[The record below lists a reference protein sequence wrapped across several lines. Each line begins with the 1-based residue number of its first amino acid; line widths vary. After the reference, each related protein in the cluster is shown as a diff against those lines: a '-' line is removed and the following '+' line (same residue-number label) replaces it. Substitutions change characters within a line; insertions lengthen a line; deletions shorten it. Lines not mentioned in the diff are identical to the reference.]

1 MSSVQTALLGRST
14 ETYTTREDAVG
25 LYRVALWVLL
35 GANILAAWGV
45 QWDIQWHVLIGRD
58 SFWIPP
64 HVMTYS
70 GVTLVVLAS
79 FGVLARDTLRHLA
92 AGRPP
97 EGTQRIVGLTGTRGF
112 LLAACG
118 IALTV
123 LAAPIDD
130 LWHRLFGIDVTL
142 WSPPH
147 LLGLLGVTIS
157 TLASALIAREV
168 YRAKSWPRY
177 VATVIALMSF
187 YGSLS
192 IGLRPA
198 SRLAYLYGGLWFYA
212 FPILGALFLPLA
224 LIAAVRLTGRRSTPV
239 VLLIVGLVVGMIGA
253 NIARIG
259 FEIIQPVS
267 VIEDEIAKDPTSPI
281 AVTHAIARKNGFT
294 PGGVPGGLLARILSL
309 APALCLVA
317 VDPRRRPLASTLA
330 YAVGLFAFWALT
342 IGRTP
347 AFLPMMPGL
356 GPTVGALAITIAM
369 ALIGGIAARRL
380 ADALV
385 GADRASGGDGASAY
399 LGAANADDRPADR
412 AQKPVRPL

>member
-1 MSSVQTALLGRST
+1 MSSVPTTLLGRST
-14 ETYTTREDAVG
+14 ATDTRVDSLG

-35 GANILAAWGV
+35 GANLLAGWGV
-45 QWDIQWHVLIGRD
+45 QWDIQWHVQIGRD

-70 GVTLVVLAS
+70 GVTILVLAS
-79 FGVLARDTLRHLA
+79 FGVLAYDTLRHLR
-92 AGRPP
+92 AGRAP
-97 EGTQRIVGLTGTRGF
+97 EGTERVLGLTGTPGF

-147 LLGLLGVTIS
+147 LLGLVGVAINTLGC
-157 TLASALIAREV
+157 ALIAREA
-168 YRAKSWPRY
+168 YPAKSWARF
-177 VATVIALMSF
+177 AGLVIALTSF

-192 IGLRPA
+192 TGLRPA
-198 SRLAYLYGGLWFYA
+198 SRLAYLYGGRWFYS

-224 LIAAVRLTGRRSTPV
+224 LIAAVRLSSRRWTPIA
-239 VLLIVGLVVGMIGA
+239 LIIVGVAVGTIGA
-253 NIARIG
+253 NIARVG

-281 AVTHAIARKNGFT
+281 AVTHAIARKNGGT
-294 PGGVPGGLLARILSL
+294 PGGIPGGSLARFFSL
-309 APALCLVA
+309 IPVLLLVA
-317 VDPRRRPLASTLA
+317 VDPRRRPVPATLV
-330 YAVGLFAFWALT
+330 YALGLFALWALT

-347 AFLPMMPGL
+347 AFQPMMPG
-356 GPTVGALAITIAM
+356 PATTVTALAITLAM
-369 ALIGGIAARRL
+369 AVVGASAARRL
-380 ADALV
+380 AESLV
-385 GADRASGGDGASAY
+385 IVDRAGVEG
-399 LGAANADDRPADR
+399 
-412 AQKPVRPL
+412 

>member
-1 MSSVQTALLGRST
+1 
-14 ETYTTREDAVG
+14 G

-35 GANILAAWGV
+35 GANLLAGWGV
-45 QWDIQWHVLIGRD
+45 QWDIQWHVRIGRD
-58 SFWIPP
+58 TFWIPP

-70 GVTLVVLAS
+70 GVAILVLAS
-79 FGVLARDTLRHLA
+79 FGVLARDTLRHLL
-92 AGRPP
+92 AGRAP
-97 EGTQRIVGLTGTRGF
+97 EGTERVLGLTGTPGF

-147 LLGLLGVTIS
+147 LLGLVGVTIN
-157 TLASALIAREV
+157 TLGCALIAREA
-168 YRAKSWPRY
+168 YPAKSWVRFAG
-177 VATVIALMSF
+177 VVIALTSF

-224 LIAAVRLTGRRSTPV
+224 
-239 VLLIVGLVVGMIGA
+239 IVGLAVGTIGV

-259 FEIIQPVS
+259 FEIMQPVS

-281 AVTHAIARKNGFT
+281 AVSHAIARKNGST
-294 PGGVPGGLLARILSL
+294 PGGVPGGSFARLFSLVPVLL
-309 APALCLVA
+309 LVA
-317 VDPRRRPLASTLA
+317 VDPRRRPLPATLP
-330 YAVGLFAFWALT
+330 YALGLFALWAFT

-347 AFLPMMPGL
+347 AFEPMMPGV
-356 GPTVGALAITIAM
+356 GPTVLALGITIAM
-369 ALIGGIAARRL
+369 ALIGGVAARWL
-380 ADALV
+380 A
-385 GADRASGGDGASAY
+385 
-399 LGAANADDRPADR
+399 
-412 AQKPVRPL
+412 

>member
-14 ETYTTREDAVG
+14 GASTARVDSVG
-25 LYRVALWVLL
+25 LYRIALWVLL
-35 GANILAAWGV
+35 GANLLAAWGV
-45 QWDIQWHVLIGRD
+45 QWDIQWHVQIGRD

-64 HVMTYS
+64 HVMAYS
-70 GVTLVVLAS
+70 GVALVVLAS

-92 AGRPP
+92 AGRAP
-97 EGTQRIVGLTGTRGF
+97 EGTQRIFGLTGTRGF

-147 LLGLLGVTIS
+147 LLGLLGVAIN
-157 TLASALIAREV
+157 TLAAALIAREA
-168 YRAKSWPRY
+168 YPAKSWPRY
-177 VATVIALMSF
+177 VASVIALMSF

-198 SRLAYLYGGLWFYA
+198 NRLAYLYGGLWFYA

-224 LIAAVRLTGRRSTPV
+224 LIAAVRLTGRRFTPI
-239 VLLIVGLVVGMIGA
+239 VLLIVGLAVGTIGV

-281 AVTHAIARKNGFT
+281 AVSHAIARKNGGT
-294 PGGVPGGLLARILSL
+294 PGGVPGGRL
-309 APALCLVA
+309 APLFSFAPVLLLIA
-317 VDPRRRPLASTLA
+317 IDPRRRPLASTVV
-330 YAVGLFAFWALT
+330 YAMGLFAFWALT

-347 AFLPMMPGL
+347 AFAPMMPGL
-356 GPTVGALAITIAM
+356 GPTAVALAITLVM
-369 ALIGGIAARRL
+369 ALIGGTAARRL

-385 GADRASGGDGASAY
+385 GDER
-399 LGAANADDRPADR
+399 
-412 AQKPVRPL
+412 V

>member
-14 ETYTTREDAVG
+14 DTTTTRIESLG

-35 GANILAAWGV
+35 GANLLAGWGV
-45 QWDIQWHVLIGRD
+45 QWDIQWHVRIGRD

-70 GVTLVVLAS
+70 GVTLIGLAS
-79 FGVLARDTLRHLA
+79 FGVLAWDTLRRRRA
-92 AGRPP
+92 EPAP
-97 EGTQRIVGLTGTRGF
+97 EGTERVLGTSGTPGF
-112 LLAACG
+112 LLASCG

-147 LLGLLGVTIS
+147 LLGLLGVTVN
-157 TLASALIAREV
+157 TLACALVAREA
-168 YRAKSWPRY
+168 YPAKSWPRY
-177 VATVIALMSF
+177 VALVIALTSF

-224 LIAAVRLTGRRSTPV
+224 LIAAVRLTGRRSTPI
-239 VLLIVGLVVGMIGA
+239 VLLIVGLAIGTIGV
-253 NIARIG
+253 NIARVG

-267 VIEDEIAKDPTSPI
+267 VIQEEIAKDPTSPI
-281 AVTHAIARKNGFT
+281 AVSHAIAQKNGST
-294 PGGVPGGLLARILSL
+294 PGGVPGGSLARLL
-309 APALCLVA
+309 TLVPVLLLMAL
-317 VDPRRRPLASTLA
+317 DPRRRPVPATLV
-330 YAVGLFAFWALT
+330 YAGGLFALWALT

-347 AFLPMMPGL
+347 AFQPMMPGL
-356 GPTVGALAITIAM
+356 GTTIAAFLITIVM
-369 ALIGGIAARRL
+369 ALIGGTAARWL
-380 ADALV
+380 AESLA
-385 GADRASGGDGASAY
+385 R
-399 LGAANADDRPADR
+399 
-412 AQKPVRPL
+412 

>member
-1 MSSVQTALLGRST
+1 
-14 ETYTTREDAVG
+14 
-25 LYRVALWVLL
+25 
-35 GANILAAWGV
+35 
-45 QWDIQWHVLIGRD
+45 
-58 SFWIPP
+58 
-64 HVMTYS
+64 
-70 GVTLVVLAS
+70 
-79 FGVLARDTLRHLA
+79 
-92 AGRPP
+92 
-97 EGTQRIVGLTGTRGF
+97 
-112 LLAACG
+112 
-118 IALTV
+118 
-123 LAAPIDD
+123 
-130 LWHRLFGIDVTL
+130 
-142 WSPPH
+142 
-147 LLGLLGVTIS
+147 
-157 TLASALIAREV
+157 
-168 YRAKSWPRY
+168 

-224 LIAAVRLTGRRSTPV
+224 LIAAVRLTGRRSTPI

-253 NIARIG
+253 SIARVG

-294 PGGVPGGLLARILSL
+294 PGGVPGGLLARIFSL

-347 AFLPMMPGL
+347 AFQPMMPGL
-356 GPTVGALAITIAM
+356 GPTVGALVITLAM

-385 GADRASGGDGASAY
+385 ESGSGGGGASAN
-399 LGAANADDRPADR
+399 LGAAQAHDRPADR
-412 AQKPVRPL
+412 AQEPVGPLE

>member
-1 MSSVQTALLGRST
+1 MSTAGTAFLARST
-14 ETYTTREDAVG
+14 DASTARVDSAG
-25 LYRVALWVLL
+25 LYRIALWVLL
-35 GANILAAWGV
+35 AANLLAAWGV

-70 GVTLVVLAS
+70 GVALIVLAS
-79 FGVLARDTLRHLA
+79 FGVLARDTLRYLA
-92 AGRPP
+92 AAPA
-97 EGTQRIVGLTGTRGF
+97 GTQRIFRLTGTRGF
-112 LLAACG
+112 LLAAGG

-147 LLGLLGVTIS
+147 LLGLLGVTIN
-157 TLASALIAREV
+157 TLACALIAREA
-168 YRAKSWPRY
+168 YPAKSWPRY
-177 VATVIALMSF
+177 VASVIALMSF

-192 IGLRPA
+192 IALRPA

-212 FPILGALFLPLA
+212 FPILGALFLPVA
-224 LIAAVRLTGRRSTPV
+224 LIAAVRLTGRRFTPL
-239 VLLIVGLVVGMIGA
+239 VLLIVGLAVGTIGM

-281 AVTHAIARKNGFT
+281 AVSHAIARKNGST
-294 PGGVPGGLLARILSL
+294 PGGVPGGRLARLFSFGPVLLLI
-309 APALCLVA
+309 AL
-317 VDPRRRPLASTLA
+317 DPRRRPLASTVV
-330 YAVGLFAFWALT
+330 YAIGLFAFWALT

-347 AFLPMMPGL
+347 AFQPMMPGL
-356 GPTVGALAITIAM
+356 GPTAVALAITLVM
-369 ALIGGIAARRL
+369 ALIGGTAARRL
-380 ADALV
+380 ADVLV
-385 GADRASGGDGASAY
+385 GDG
-399 LGAANADDRPADR
+399 RI
-412 AQKPVRPL
+412 

>member
-14 ETYTTREDAVG
+14 GADTARVDFVG
-25 LYRVALWVLL
+25 LYRIALWVLL
-35 GANILAAWGV
+35 GANLLAAWGV
-45 QWDIQWHVLIGRD
+45 QWDIQWHVQIGRD

-70 GVTLVVLAS
+70 GVALLVLAS
-79 FGVLARDTLRHLA
+79 FGVLARDTLRHRL
-92 AGRPP
+92 AGRAP
-97 EGTQRIVGLTGTRGF
+97 EGTQRICGLTGTRGF

-147 LLGLLGVTIS
+147 LLGLLGVAIN
-157 TLASALIAREV
+157 TLACALIAREA
-168 YRAKSWPRY
+168 YPTKSWPGY
-177 VATVIALMSF
+177 VAAVIALTSF

-212 FPILGALFLPLA
+212 FPILGALFMPLA
-224 LIAAVRLTGRRSTPV
+224 LIAAVRLTGRRSTPI
-239 VLLIVGLVVGMIGA
+239 VLLIVGLAVGTIGV

-259 FEIIQPVS
+259 FEIMQPVS
-267 VIEDEIAKDPTSPI
+267 VIQDEIVKDPTSPI
-281 AVTHAIARKNGFT
+281 AVSHAIARKNGST
-294 PGGVPGGLLARILSL
+294 PGGVPGGRFARILSF
-309 APALCLVA
+309 APVLLLVVA
-317 VDPRRRPLASTLA
+317 DPRRRPLPATLV
-330 YAVGLFAFWALT
+330 YAVGLFAYWALT

-347 AFLPMMPGL
+347 AFYPMMPGS
-356 GPTVGALAITIAM
+356 GPTVAALAITVVM
-369 ALIGGIAARRL
+369 ALIGGTAARWL
-380 ADALV
+380 ADVLV
-385 GADRASGGDGASAY
+385 GDGRASA
-399 LGAANADDRPADR
+399 R
-412 AQKPVRPL
+412 ARVNQG

>member
-14 ETYTTREDAVG
+14 DTTTTRIETLG

-35 GANILAAWGV
+35 GANLLAGWGV
-45 QWDIQWHVLIGRD
+45 QWDIRLHVRIGRD

-70 GVTLVVLAS
+70 GVTLIGLAS
-79 FGVLARDTLRHLA
+79 FGVLAWDTLRRRRA
-92 AGRPP
+92 EPAPR
-97 EGTQRIVGLTGTRGF
+97 GTERILGLSGTPGF
-112 LLAACG
+112 LLASCG

-147 LLGLLGVTIS
+147 LLGLLGVTIN
-157 TLASALIAREV
+157 TLGCALIAREA
-168 YRAKSWPRY
+168 YPAKSWPRY
-177 VATVIALMSF
+177 VALVIALTTF

-224 LIAAVRLTGRRSTPV
+224 LIAAVRLTGRRSTPI
-239 VLLIVGLVVGMIGA
+239 VLLIVGLAIGTIGV

-267 VIEDEIAKDPTSPI
+267 VIQEEIAKDPTSPI
-281 AVTHAIARKNGFT
+281 AVSHAIAQKNGST
-294 PGGVPGGLLARILSL
+294 PGGVPGGSLARLL
-309 APALCLVA
+309 TLVPVLLLMAL
-317 VDPRRRPLASTLA
+317 DPRRRPVPATLV
-330 YAVGLFAFWALT
+330 YAGGLFALWALT

-347 AFLPMMPGL
+347 AFQPMMPGL
-356 GPTVGALAITIAM
+356 GTTIAAFLITIVM
-369 ALIGGIAARRL
+369 ALIGGTAARWL
-380 ADALV
+380 AESLARFE
-385 GADRASGGDGASAY
+385 RA
-399 LGAANADDRPADR
+399 PAE
-412 AQKPVRPL
+412 A